1 MWKGYR
7 RMPAGFSN
15 IIFIVVVF
23 GAMWFLLI
31 RPQQQRAKA
40 QAEMITKL
48 EPGTEIVTIGGIYGT
63 IVEMGDER
71 VRIRVADGA
80 ELEIARRAVSSIVP
94 PSEIEE
100 LEALEGSGDDEVDE
114 AGSTADAAESGEGN
128 A

>member
-100 LEALEGSGDDEVDE
+100 LEALEGSGDEVDE

>member
-1 MWKGYR
+1 MWKGYH

-40 QAEMITKL
+40 QAEMISKL

-63 IVEMGDER
+63 ITEIGDER
-71 VRIRVADGA
+71 VRIRISEGA
-80 ELEIARRAVSSIVP
+80 EIEIARRAVSSIVP
-94 PSEIEE
+94 PSEVEQ
-100 LEALEGSGDDEVDE
+100 LEALEGADE
-114 AGSTADAAESGEGN
+114 ADDDADASAGDH

>member
-1 MWKGYR
+1 
-7 RMPAGFSN
+7 
-15 IIFIVVVF
+15 
-23 GAMWFLLI
+23 
-31 RPQQQRAKA
+31 
-40 QAEMITKL
+40 
-48 EPGTEIVTIGGIYGT
+48 
-63 IVEMGDER
+63 MGDER